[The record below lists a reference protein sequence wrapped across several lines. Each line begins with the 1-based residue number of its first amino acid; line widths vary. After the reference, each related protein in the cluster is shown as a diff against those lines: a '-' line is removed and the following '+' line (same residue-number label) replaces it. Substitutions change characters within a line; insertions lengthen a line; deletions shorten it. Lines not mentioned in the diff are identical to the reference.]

1 MSISGID
8 INTTESIPA
17 FIGGRESGYPRSNS
31 KFDPSSL
38 AYPAALVVTA
48 SASTV
53 ATREPDMGPGVG
65 CDRERIMK
73 ESVLYLELKQRLDQ
87 ARDSTRYAEG
97 RDDKEALAEM
107 IRELE
112 RLVELAAVPDEVR
125 PLLRRER

>member
-1 MSISGID
+1 MQ
-8 INTTESIPA
+8 
-17 FIGGRESGYPRSNS
+17 
-31 KFDPSSL
+31 
-38 AYPAALVVTA
+38 
-48 SASTV
+48 
-53 ATREPDMGPGVG
+53 
-65 CDRERIMK
+65 

-87 ARDSTRYAEG
+87 ARDSIRYADG

>member
-1 MSISGID
+1 
-8 INTTESIPA
+8 
-17 FIGGRESGYPRSNS
+17 
-31 KFDPSSL
+31 
-38 AYPAALVVTA
+38 
-48 SASTV
+48 
-53 ATREPDMGPGVG
+53 MGPGVG
-65 CDRERIMK
+65 CDRERIMQ

-87 ARDSTRYAEG
+87 ARDSIRYADG